1 MSIDHVNPVLL
12 FHALRLKTISVL
24 LWRGNLASVLFL
36 LPPTA
41 VCFLFKIYLLII
53 FFIHLQVLIMFKELG
68 IKSDGD
74 VVGFIHRIAGLSY
87 VIDPFVYVFLRK
99 SCRQKMVKV
108 LRQCICKKNSVDVEM

>member
-1 MSIDHVNPVLL
+1 
-12 FHALRLKTISVL
+12 
-24 LWRGNLASVLFL
+24 
-36 LPPTA
+36 
-41 VCFLFKIYLLII
+41 
-53 FFIHLQVLIMFKELG
+53 MFKELG

-99 SCRQKMVKV
+99 SCRQKIVKV